1 MADSQA
7 ASLPRLE
14 FHPVTPDRWPDL
26 EEFFGRGG
34 HSNCWCMWWRLK
46 SSEFDGQSGEERKQ
60 GLKAIVESGDVPGLL
75 AYAGGRPIAWC
86 SIGPRERFGRLERS
100 PNLKRVDDQPVW
112 SIVCF
117 LVSKP
122 YRGKGLMSRFL
133 EAVLD
138 YARSRGAHIVEGYP
152 IDASRGLAG
161 YSGYTGIASTYRR
174 AGFVD
179 VLQRSGRKM
188 IMRRPLD

>member
-1 MADSQA
+1 MTDSQVT
-7 ASLPRLE
+7 SLPNLA

-26 EEFFGRGG
+26 EEFFGQGG
-34 HSNCWCMWWRLK
+34 HANCWCMWWRLK
-46 SSEFDGQSGEERKQ
+46 ASEFDAQSGEERKQ
-60 GLKAIVESGDVPGLL
+60 CLKAIVESGEVPGLL
-75 AYAGGRPIAWC
+75 AYDGGRPIAWC

-100 PNLKRVDDQPVW
+100 PALKRVDDQPVW

-117 LVSKP
+117 LVAKP
-122 YRGKGLMSRFL
+122 YRGKGLMGRFL
-133 EAVLD
+133 NAVLD
-138 YARSRGAHIVEGYP
+138 YARSRGAQIVEGYP
-152 IDASRGLAG
+152 IDATGGLAG

-188 IMRRPLD
+188 IMRRSFE